1 MTNKIEDFETGEK
14 ENKKIIFVDLS
25 TSENLENKKKFKY
38 LLNKV
43 AESPL
48 DELGVNLKNL
58 YHEEAELN
66 AFHPIN
72 EISGVENIKNKLWIP
87 LKEAFPDLE
96 RRNIIVIGGSY
107 RDKVF
112 VSFVSYLTGTFVN
125 EWLGVT
131 PTNKNIYLRTCEAH
145 QISNGK
151 IIKSYVLID
160 TVDFIRQAGHWPIN
174 KSLGAEGMWSAPIT
188 GDGENNENF
197 DNELSLES
205 LNQALTMQRSLNIKP
220 ESDPN
225 SNKDYIRDKLLNH
238 PQKKYWHP
246 KMMWHGPAGIGTAR
260 GLKGYVEYHQLPFRL
275 TFKERDYWK
284 IGHYI
289 EIGDGNYS
297 MTGGWHSIECIHG
310 SKEWLG
316 YEPTNKKITIR
327 VMDFYLHHE
336 GLIRENWVPIDI
348 AHILDQIGVDIF
360 KLIHK
365 K

>member
-25 TSENLENKKKFKY
+25 TSENLKNKKKFKY

-131 PTNKNIYLRTCEAH
+131 PTKKNIYLRTCEAH
-145 QISNGK
+145 QI
-151 IIKSYVLID
+151 
-160 TVDFIRQAGHWPIN
+160 
-174 KSLGAEGMWSAPIT
+174 
-188 GDGENNENF
+188 
-197 DNELSLES
+197 LSL
-205 LNQALTMQRSLNIKP
+205 
-220 ESDPN
+220 
-225 SNKDYIRDKLLNH
+225 
-238 PQKKYWHP
+238 
-246 KMMWHGPAGIGTAR
+246 
-260 GLKGYVEYHQLPFRL
+260 
-275 TFKERDYWK
+275 
-284 IGHYI
+284 
-289 EIGDGNYS
+289 
-297 MTGGWHSIECIHG
+297 IH
-310 SKEWLG
+310 
-316 YEPTNKKITIR
+316 I
-327 VMDFYLHHE
+327 
-336 GLIRENWVPIDI
+336 
-348 AHILDQIGVDIF
+348 
-360 KLIHK
+360 
-365 K
+365 